1 MDKYSPKG
9 KIASTSVTRHI
20 SGTVYRMIMIFGT
33 LVWNDDIS
41 RLFFHFFEIFIFHAV
56 RGVKGQKL
64 AQNVKKL
71 CLVHFISQELY
82 IIWSSFVVHKCK
94 VITSP
99 GVFFFFFLFFKN
111 FFVLCCYEGQ
121 RAKMNQNDK
130 KTLYVAH
137 YISRTIHRIL
147 MVHMCKRIISPGV
160 FLHFSTS

>member
-56 RGVKGQKL
+56 RRVKGQKL

-99 GVFFFFFLFFKN
+99 GVFFFVFIFSKFWCFRLLGGSKCKN
-111 FFVLCCYEGQ
+111 DPKSQKNCPLRIVSG
-121 RAKMNQNDK
+121 
-130 KTLYVAH
+130 
-137 YISRTIHRIL
+137 TIHRIL